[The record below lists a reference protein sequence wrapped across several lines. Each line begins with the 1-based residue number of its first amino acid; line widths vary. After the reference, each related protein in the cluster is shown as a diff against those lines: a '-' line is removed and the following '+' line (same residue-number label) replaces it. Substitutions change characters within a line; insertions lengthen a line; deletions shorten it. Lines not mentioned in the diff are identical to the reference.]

1 MPAMDPNAQATL
13 RTIADR
19 TGTSVSTVSRVL
31 NGCARQYRIS
41 DKTAQRVLKVAADL
55 DFTPNLLAKG
65 LRLRRT
71 HTIGLVIPDIA
82 NPFFAAIA
90 SAVASE
96 VRSREHSIL
105 LCDTQEDTGR
115 EIEALALLAS
125 RQIDGLVLVPVG
137 QVCDHLHPYVGGATP
152 AVIVDRWFPGLGL
165 SYVASDNRRGALEAT
180 RHLTARGHR
189 RIACIRGLAG
199 TTPNE
204 ERVHGYRDALAEARI
219 AVDERLIV
227 GESFGN
233 LTGYQETKLLL
244 ARIPDLTAILALSNL
259 ISLGVLQALAEEGR
273 AIPGDISVVGFDDQP
288 YSSLLATPMTMV
300 RQRSAELGQLAVKL
314 LFERMAGTRGDPPTS
329 ITLPTELVMRRSV
342 GDIGKR

>member
-1 MPAMDPNAQATL
+1 MDPSSQTTL
-13 RTIADR
+13 KSIAER

-31 NGCARQYRIS
+31 NGCARRFRIS
-41 DKTAQRVLKVAADL
+41 DKTEQRVLAMAREL

-90 SAVASE
+90 SAVARE

-115 EIEALALLAS
+115 EVEALALLAS
-125 RQIDGLVLVPVG
+125 RQIDGLIIAPVG
-137 QVCDHLHPYVGGATP
+137 QVGDHLESYVGGATP

-165 SYVASDNRRGALEAT
+165 SSVASDNRRGAQEAM
-180 RHLTARGHR
+180 RHLLARGHR

-204 ERVHGYRDALAEARI
+204 ERVRGYRDALAEARI
-219 AVDERLIV
+219 PIDERLIV
-227 GESFGN
+227 GESFSN
-233 LTGYQETKLLL
+233 QTGYQETRLLL
-244 ARIPDLTAILALSNL
+244 GRAPDLTAILALSNL
-259 ISLGVLQALAEEGR
+259 ISLGVLQALAEEQR
-273 AIPGDISVVGFDDQP
+273 PVPDAISVIGFDDQP
-288 YSSLLATPMTMV
+288 YSALLATPMTMV
-300 RQRSAELGQLAVKL
+300 RQRNAELGQMAVKM
-314 LFERMAGTRGDPPTS
+314 LFDRMAGRRDAKSIS
-329 ITLPTELVMRRSV
+329 ITLPTELVVRGSV
-342 GDIGKR
+342 RDLR